1 METNNQN
8 PHELADQATPL
19 SWYDRMVNSFVLKL
33 GVIFILTLM
42 TLIPLSLVNDLIAE
56 RKNRE
61 ERVTRDISSKW
72 GSAQVVSSPI
82 LALPYKFTE
91 ESVKKDATGKD
102 FAVHTQVEDWIFI
115 LPEMADAKVDVN
127 PEYLQR
133 GIYQSVVYNSK
144 MQIRG
149 AFGKINW
156 DNINVNPEAINW
168 SQAKLIVGV
177 LDVKGLS
184 VPPKINFA
192 NQNYG
197 VQINGQLFNLFPNN
211 IIADLKMTKEE
222 DLNAPYAISYE
233 LKGSKSFN
241 FLPLANQN
249 KLDIKGN
256 WGHPSFNGGYL
267 PDHREVQDSA
277 FSAVWN
283 IPSFGRKLASYWVG
297 QREIYHFQNAD
308 LSEETIDYIPEESG
322 ASGTVRNHIATDR
335 DMVQVNF
342 LPEVNNYQKTT
353 RVAKY
358 GILVIM
364 LTFASLFFTEI
375 IKKQRIHII
384 QYILIAA
391 AMVLFYS
398 LLLAISEHLGF
409 NLAYFIAA
417 CATTGLIASFILM
430 ITKHKTTAL
439 LFAGILS
446 LFYLFIYVL
455 MQLRDYSLIAGT
467 IGIFIILAVLMRVS
481 TKVNWNQFEKKS

>member
-8 PHELADQATPL
+8 PHMQEGQSNPL
-19 SWYDRMVNSFVLKL
+19 SWYDRLLNSFVLKL
-33 GVIFILTLM
+33 VVIFILTLL

-61 ERVTRDISSKW
+61 VRVTHDISSKW

-82 LALPYKFTE
+82 LALPYKYKE
-91 ESVKKDATGKD
+91 ESIKKDANGKD
-102 FAVHTQVEDWIFI
+102 FVIHTQVDDWVFV
-115 LPEMADAKVDVN
+115 LPEIANAQVN
-127 PEYLQR
+127 VSPEYLQR

-144 MQIRG
+144 MHIHGR
-149 AFGKINW
+149 FGNIDW
-156 DNINVNPEAINW
+156 DNINVDSKSINW
-168 SQAKLIVGV
+168 SQAKLILGV

-184 VPPKINFA
+184 VPPKISFA
-192 NQNYG
+192 NQDYG
-197 VQINGQLFNLFPNN
+197 VQINGQLFKIFPNN
-211 IIADLKMTKEE
+211 IIADLKLSKEE
-222 DLNAPYAISYE
+222 DLTASYAISYE

-249 KLDIKGN
+249 KLDIKGS

-283 IPSFGRKLASYWVG
+283 IPSFGRKLAPYWVG
-297 QREIYHFQNAD
+297 QREIYQFQDVN
-308 LSEETIDYIPEESG
+308 LSEETMDYFSEENVV
-322 ASGTVRNHIATDR
+322 AGTTNNYIATDR

-409 NLAYFIAA
+409 NMAYFIAA

-430 ITKHKTTAL
+430 ITKHNTTAL
-439 LFAGILS
+439 LFAGILG

-481 TKVNWNQFEKKS
+481 TKVNWNQLEIKS